1 MAWHWP
7 RSTPGPDAWVE
18 LSLEDLRLYRRR
30 VAEEEE
36 KVSYWR
42 RLVHARIDVLEAEAH
57 HERPL
62 RLDELIRVLGDTGTG
77 RTRTA
82 LVSVRAAD
90 DLPELPILADMWVTE
105 LDPNDTSAVSAAITR
120 LRQAEVQLTDYRRA
134 LHERLDEATSELIAR
149 YRENPVSA
157 LVAFTAP
164 HTGGGRSGAMRM
176 SPSDDLEQIWAD
188 FRATK
193 EASLRNRL
201 VLQYAPLVKYVAGRL
216 RTRMPDSVDP
226 DDLVSD
232 GVLGLMDAIERF
244 EPARGLSF
252 QTFAV
257 PRIRGAIIDGMR
269 SMDFVP
275 RSVRDKLRTVQRA
288 QVSLEERLG
297 RVPEDVEVAREVGI
311 PVQQLRDLSRQ
322 ANSNHANLD
331 DFDLA
336 DELLLG
342 GRPPGRAGRRQ
353 RLADAGRRPARRA
366 RPGDHRALL
375 LRGPHP
381 GRDRPGARGDRVPGQ
396 PGAPPGDHDAA
407 REARRPRLCLTA
419 KLSGD
424 FSVGFPGVGTGCRT
438 PA

>member
-1 MAWHWP
+1 
-7 RSTPGPDAWVE
+7 
-18 LSLEDLRLYRRR
+18 
-30 VAEEEE
+30 
-36 KVSYWR
+36 
-42 RLVHARIDVLEAEAH
+42 
-57 HERPL
+57 
-62 RLDELIRVLGDTGTG
+62 
-77 RTRTA
+77 
-82 LVSVRAAD
+82 
-90 DLPELPILADMWVTE
+90 
-105 LDPNDTSAVSAAITR
+105 
-120 LRQAEVQLTDYRRA
+120 
-134 LHERLDEATSELIAR
+134 
-149 YRENPVSA
+149 
-157 LVAFTAP
+157 
-164 HTGGGRSGAMRM
+164 M
-176 SPSDDLEQIWAD
+176 SPSDDLEQIWAE
-188 FRATK
+188 FRATG

-244 EPARGLSF
+244 ETARGLSF

-336 DELLLG
+336 DELSSAADHQVEQGDVNASLMRVVDQLAERDQVIIALYYFEGLTLAEIGQVLG
-342 GRPPGRAGRRQ
+342 VTESRVSQ
-353 RLADAGRRPARRA
+353 VHRRA
-366 RPGDHRALL
+366 TTTLREKLVAL
-375 LRGPHP
+375 
-381 GRDRPGARGDRVPGQ
+381 DSA
-396 PGAPPGDHDAA
+396 
-407 REARRPRLCLTA
+407 
-419 KLSGD
+419 
-424 FSVGFPGVGTGCRT
+424 
-438 PA
+438 